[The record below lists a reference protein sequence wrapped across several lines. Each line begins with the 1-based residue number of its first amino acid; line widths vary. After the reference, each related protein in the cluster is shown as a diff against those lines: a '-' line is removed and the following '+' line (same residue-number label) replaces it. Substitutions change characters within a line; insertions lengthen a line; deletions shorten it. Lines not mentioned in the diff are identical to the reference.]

1 MNSYFAFIRHRF
13 PLPDLRLLSVFSV
26 ISAGSALSLL
36 TFSIT
41 SLAQPNPAQIA
52 QELLNAKTA
61 QEREVTLRNQKDQ
74 VSKEV
79 QTILIHNGDRL
90 LYPKPTDR
98 TIEIFRLAL
107 NIAQMLQYKEGIA
120 VAESRLGTTHYLL
133 NQYDAATQRYKNA
146 LKIYEELGEKRELAS
161 ALQNVGL
168 ALTYNGDATNAQP
181 YFKRAYDLYELLN
194 LKREASEV
202 QGFIASSQ
210 LASGEN
216 AAAKVS
222 LAKSQAEGAGTK
234 TLLDNGEAL
243 YAQQEYEEALV
254 IFRKALAAAEKTPNR
269 NFLLAATRNIS
280 NCLYALGFY
289 EQALESYQRTLQL
302 QQQAGDSAGVADTWL
317 RLGNCQY
324 ALGDL
329 DEAIAHYQQS
339 FESARTS
346 KTALVMAESL
356 SSIGLAYFIQGE
368 NKLALDHY
376 YQSLNHYAT
385 AGDKDGIS
393 QALQSVGNA
402 NFRLQ
407 NYRLAFEAFQNA
419 RYLLTEAGKMDEAHE
434 VLLAIGLVHFAQKSY
449 SFAMEAYQKALT
461 HFEAANN
468 KSLTALA
475 LYRIGLVKY
484 AEDNFAEALNFAERA
499 TALSIQAES
508 FDTLWRAQFEI
519 GRAQLRLRQSDK
531 AKQGWLQSVATIEKM
546 RANLRGNDTDSA
558 VERTAPYI
566 GLVELLVEENNPV
579 EAFNYAERAKAQV
592 LWGILQGSRNR
603 ITKTLTPAEA
613 ENEQRLRREALT
625 LSARLDRAKRKN
637 ADEIVIQR
645 LREQLQKARTDLTI
659 LTNQLFVRHPQLK
672 VYRGEAPP
680 IKAGEAYA
688 LVSDPKRALLEF
700 VVTENQVLLFVLT
713 KSPKQTQIDLNTY
726 KLDANATSLQERVLQ
741 LREQFISKTEDHTH
755 LARELFVHLVQ
766 PAQQQLTGKTSITIV
781 PDGILWALPFAAL
794 QPRDNRYWIE
804 DCAITYAGSVTTLQ
818 AMTKLMRG
826 RPTTTAPS
834 LLAIAPLGLDT
845 ALLDRFKLAP
855 APNAEQTVQGW
866 QQLYGASRSKVQ
878 IGHEARTDNL
888 QSSVGAN
895 HIVHFAAPALINNYR
910 PLYSF
915 VMLTPA
921 DLTKPKTGLLPL
933 WKLTNWNLRTE
944 LLALPDAIVL
954 PVERRSGNGLTG
966 VMWAS
971 FVAGS
976 SATLVSQWHTS
987 DTEWL
992 TAFHQQLKMRAP
1004 NALQQATIQLL
1015 KSNEFRHPVHWAG
1028 YILLGAMR

>member
-1 MNSYFAFIRHRF
+1 MNRFIAFIRRQF
-13 PLPDLRLLSVFSV
+13 LLHNVHILFVYSV
-26 ISAGSALSLL
+26 ISVCSVISFF
-36 TFSIT
+36 TFSVT
-41 SLAQPNPAQIA
+41 TFAQTTPAQS
-52 QELLNAKTA
+52 TA
-61 QEREVTLRNQKDQ
+61 
-74 VSKEV
+74 
-79 QTILIHNGDRL
+79 
-90 LYPKPTDR
+90 
-98 TIEIFRLAL
+98 
-107 NIAQMLQYKEGIA
+107 
-120 VAESRLGTTHYLL
+120 
-133 NQYDAATQRYKNA
+133 
-146 LKIYEELGEKRELAS
+146 
-161 ALQNVGL
+161 
-168 ALTYNGDATNAQP
+168 
-181 YFKRAYDLYELLN
+181 
-194 LKREASEV
+194 
-202 QGFIASSQ
+202 
-210 LASGEN
+210 EN
-216 AAAKVS
+216 ADV
-222 LAKSQAEGAGTK
+222 K
-234 TLLDNGEAL
+234 TLLTNGEAL
-243 YAQQEYEEALV
+243 YAQQEYEEALTV
-254 IFRKALAAAEKTPNR
+254 FRKALAVAQQPPNQPAI
-269 NFLLAATRNIS
+269 LVAMRNIS

-289 EQALESYQRTLQL
+289 EQALESYQRTLPL
-302 QQQAGDSAGVADTWL
+302 QQQSGDSAGIADTWL
-317 RLGNCQY
+317 RLGNCHY

-339 FESARTS
+339 FEFARMS

-385 AGDKDGIS
+385 AGDKDGIA
-393 QALQSVGNA
+393 QVLQSVGNA

-419 RYLLTEAGKMDEAHE
+419 RFLLTEAGKMDEAHE

-449 SFAMEAYQKALT
+449 PFAMEAYQKSLT
-461 HFEAANN
+461 HFEAINN

-475 LYRIGLVKY
+475 LHRIGLVKY
-484 AEDNFAEALNFAERA
+484 AEDDFSEALRFAERA
-499 TALSIQAES
+499 TALSIQAEAAE
-508 FDTLWRAQFEI
+508 TLWRAQFEI
-519 GRAQLRLRQSDK
+519 GRAQLRLTPSDK
-531 AKQGWLQSVATIEKM
+531 AKQAWLQSVATIEKM

-592 LWGILQGSRNR
+592 LWGILQGSRHR
-603 ITKTLTPAEA
+603 ITKTLTPVEA
-613 ENEQRLRREALT
+613 ESEQKLRREALT

-637 ADEIVIQR
+637 AGETIIQR
-645 LREQLQKARTDLTI
+645 LREQLQKARTDLTT
-659 LTNQLFVRHPQLK
+659 LTNQLFARHPRLK

-688 LVSDPKRALLEF
+688 LLNDPKRALLEF

-713 KSPKQTQIDLNTY
+713 KAPKQPQIDLNTY
-726 KLDANATSLQERVLQ
+726 KLDAAQLHEQVLQ
-741 LREQFISKTEDHTH
+741 LREQIISKDEGVTT
-755 LARELFVHLVQ
+755 LARGLFDRLLK
-766 PAQQQLTGKTSITIV
+766 PAQSQLAGKTSLTIV

-794 QPRDNRYWIE
+794 QPSDNRYWIE
-804 DCAITYAGSVTTLQ
+804 DCAINYAGSVSTLQ
-818 AMTKLMRG
+818 AMAKLMRA
-826 RPTTTAPS
+826 RPITTAPS
-834 LLAIAPLGLDT
+834 LLAIAPLGLDA

-855 APNAEQTVQGW
+855 PPNVEQTARGW
-866 QQLYGASRSKVQ
+866 QQLYGASRSKLQ
-878 IGHEARTDNL
+878 IGQDAREEKV

-915 VMLTPA
+915 VMLAPA
-921 DLTKPKTGLLPL
+921 DMTKPKTGLLPL

-976 SATLVSQWHTS
+976 SATLVSQWQTP

-992 TAFHQQLKMRAP
+992 IALHQQLQIRAP
-1004 NALQQATIQLL
+1004 NALQQATIKLL

-1028 YILLGAMR
+1028 YVSLGAMR